1 MDEFR
6 RFMPFSKEAF
16 DLLRE
21 LIVYAPND
29 KAVCFAKM
37 LSGGYIVFKRALADV
52 DCIYS
57 YGVDANNVIFDLSIT
72 KKLKLPCHCY
82 KSTLGDVYKDSK
94 YLTFHKSKGSSLGTF
109 AGHVIENGHQDK
121 NIFLKIDMEE
131 GGWEFLETFKEPDFK
146 RIPQIVVEHHKFLF
160 PGEWPR
166 YTEILRRINKYYY
179 LCYVQALN
187 TDFVGF
193 LFDGKIYLHTKYAA
207 TYIRKDLGECVLNTK
222 TRFPTKVEYPNITKR
237 PYIPLDAWPYRSDR
251 KSMYDLM
258 AIVRLG
264 RLRSFFNG
272 MRDDVQMKKWSVD
285 RVGDKL
291 KVSSKEMVIYGIDA
305 SEKKIKAARKKQDK
319 LMTIARKIKDVK
331 D

>member
-21 LIVYAPND
+21 LVVYTPQD
-29 KAVCFAKM
+29 KPVCFAKM
-37 LSGGYIVFKRALADV
+37 LSGGYIVFKKALSGV

-72 KKLKLPCHCY
+72 RKLKLPCHCY
-82 KSTLGDVYKDSK
+82 KSTLGNAHEDNK
-94 YLTFHKSKGSSLGTF
+94 YLVFHKNKGALGTF
-109 AGHVIENGHQDK
+109 AEHVAENGHQGK
-121 NIFLKIDMEE
+121 KILLKIDMEE
-131 GGWEFLETFKEPDFK
+131 GGWEFLETFRERDFK
-146 RIPQIVVEHHKFLF
+146 QIPQIVVEHHKFLF
-160 PGEWPR
+160 PDEWPR
-166 YTEILRRINKYYY
+166 YTKMLKMINKHYY

-207 TYIRKDLGECVLNTK
+207 TYIRKDLGQCVINTK
-222 TRFPTKVEYPNITKR
+222 TYFPTKVEYPNITRR
-237 PYIPLDAWPYRSDR
+237 PYIPLDSWPYRSDR
-251 KSMYDLM
+251 ESLVDLK
-258 AIVRLG
+258 AIVRLS
-264 RLRSFFNG
+264 RLRSFLKG
-272 MRDDVQMKKWSVD
+272 VREDIPMKKWSID

-291 KVSSKEMVIYGIDA
+291 KVSSKKMMIYGIDA
-305 SEKKIKAARKKQDK
+305 SKQKIKAARKKQDN